1 MILLNQPNCFREKR
15 TGQKGSESHGLKNC
29 PLKSER
35 TVRSNMGI
43 SVPACFILTFF
54 FLSIFLGSGHLSIFS
69 QERRTFQAQI
79 IRTKPFPIALQNWTF
94 RKFSF
99 LETIEFAQKLGIKYL
114 QAYPGQILSREK
126 PDVVFNHH
134 LKPEDVELVQ
144 NKLKQAGVELVAY
157 GVVDLGKTE
166 EEKRKVFDFARRLGI
181 QLIVAEPSEN
191 EFPSLEPL
199 LEEYNLFLAI
209 HNHPEPSRYA
219 RPEKVLAVL
228 KRTGDRIG
236 VCADP
241 GHWMRGKIKPVEA
254 LRLLQGRLLDIHLKD
269 RSDFGVGEK
278 VEDVPPGKGKAGLK
292 EILEELTRQNYS
304 GYLTLEYENEKE
316 ALNPLPALKEAVEL
330 INKNTYFYGYEELL
344 TRARGRYSK
353 HGWNH
358 YGPGHFELDEKEGIL
373 KSVGGMGLFWYSRKK
388 FRDFIL
394 ELDYKCSDR
403 KTNSG
408 VFLRVP
414 EVPTSDDYIYHSF
427 EIQINDAGEG
437 IHKTGAVYDAV
448 APAKDAF
455 NPAGEWNHLKIIFK
469 GKQLQVELNGVKI
482 IDWLAEP
489 RGKVR
494 DFASEGYIGL
504 QNHDRDSS
512 VYFRNIFIKE
522 IK

>member
-1 MILLNQPNCFREKR
+1 MALGNRLKYFKDKR
-15 TGQKGSESHGLKNC
+15 SGQNGSASHIIKK
-29 PLKSER
+29 KSFKPGSRVGSKME
-35 TVRSNMGI
+35 I
-43 SVPACFILTFF
+43 SVPAFFALVFF
-54 FLSIFLGSGHLSIFS
+54 FLSIFLMSGHFSVFS
-69 QERRTFQAQI
+69 QEKVAPRAEI

-126 PDVVFNHH
+126 PEVIFDHH
-134 LKPEDVELVQ
+134 LKAEDIELVQ

-157 GVVDLGKTE
+157 GVVDLGKTD

-181 QLIVAEPSEN
+181 QLIVAEPPE
-191 EFPSLEPL
+191 EEVPFLEPL
-199 LEEYNLFLAI
+199 LEQYNLFLAI

-228 KRTGDRIG
+228 KKTGERIG

-241 GHWMRGKIKPVEA
+241 GHWMRAKIRPVEA

-269 RSDFGVGEK
+269 RSDYGVGDK

-292 EILEELTRQNYS
+292 EILEELTRQNYA

-316 ALNPLPALKEAVEL
+316 ALNPLPALQEAIEL

-344 TRARGRYSK
+344 VRTRGRYSK

-358 YGPGHFELDEKEGIL
+358 YGPGHFELDEREGIL

-408 VFLRVP
+408 IFLRVP
-414 EVPTSDDYIYHSF
+414 EVPASDDYIYHSF

-448 APAKDAF
+448 APARDVF
-455 NPAGEWNHLKIIFK
+455 NPTGEWNHLKITFK
-469 GKQLQVELNGVKI
+469 GKKLQVELNGVKI

-489 RGKVR
+489 KGKVK

-504 QNHDRDSS
+504 QNHDWDSS